1 MNNPHTHHSTHSA
14 SVATNTVTQPS
25 QLNQSALGSSAL
37 PPMLLAMVMVSIVLL
52 ILVGGSLFCFPA
64 FAQSYWV
71 WPLKPFNT
79 RFLGAIYLTSL
90 MGLVSL
96 VLSRRVAL
104 ARLIIPMMAVFTT
117 IVLMV
122 SCLQLQQFNAERRA
136 TDLWFWLYL
145 VDCVG
150 AGYYCGYLRTQH
162 CPGLRRL
169 PTPWAVGLGV
179 QSGILGAY
187 GLSLLLAPAA
197 TGSGWLWPLDVFH
210 AQLYSAIF
218 LAGSVGS
225 ALLSRWTTAIATK
238 TLGVIQV
245 TFSSLVLLGTWVVDR
260 DVQGIDWNLVVN
272 WAWVGAIA
280 LLGLMGLGLIKQS
293 VDAVK
298 SAADG

>member
-1 MNNPHTHHSTHSA
+1 M
-14 SVATNTVTQPS
+14 TQPS

-122 SCLQLQQFNAERRA
+122 
-136 TDLWFWLYL
+136 
-145 VDCVG
+145 
-150 AGYYCGYLRTQH
+150 
-162 CPGLRRL
+162 
-169 PTPWAVGLGV
+169 
-179 QSGILGAY
+179 
-187 GLSLLLAPAA
+187 
-197 TGSGWLWPLDVFH
+197 
-210 AQLYSAIF
+210 
-218 LAGSVGS
+218 
-225 ALLSRWTTAIATK
+225 
-238 TLGVIQV
+238 
-245 TFSSLVLLGTWVVDR
+245 
-260 DVQGIDWNLVVN
+260 
-272 WAWVGAIA
+272 
-280 LLGLMGLGLIKQS
+280 
-293 VDAVK
+293 
-298 SAADG
+298 